1 MIKISKNHSFPEVVN
16 CVRMAVD
23 KYVDMSQVIKSVIFI
38 VNKVCYL
45 KTEFQRHAIVF

>member
-1 MIKISKNHSFPEVVN
+1 MIKISKKHSPPEAVN

-23 KYVDMSQVIKSVIFI
+23 KYVDMSQVIKSVISV

-45 KTEFQRHAIVF
+45 KIEFQRHAIAF